1 MCIIS
6 QATENTADSDPA
18 TSPNTG
24 TSWSTWIPSKL
35 SFAMAAHPQLP
46 EPTVFGP
53 FEINA
58 AAGELR
64 ESGIRIRLSA
74 QPMRILLALLARRGE
89 LVTREQLREEVWGG
103 TTYVDFDHGLN
114 TAINKLRRA
123 LDDSAEKPRFIETVP
138 GRGYRFVGLLERPD
152 ASAIPAIEE
161 SIDRSEPTTR
171 RNLRHGWWLAAL
183 VACLIVF
190 SVWRWRPT
198 SLRPQAAWK
207 LTRITNDVG
216 LSDTAALSPDGKMV
230 AYSSDRSPEG
240 DRDLYVQQVA
250 GGQPIRL
257 TFDGANN
264 TTPNFSPD
272 GGRIVFRSNRDGG
285 GIYEISSFGG
295 EVRLLAKDGFD
306 PRFSPD
312 GSRVAYWVGGEDI
325 AQSVPGGGALW
336 VVSATGGQPTRVGRN
351 LTNARYPIWSPD
363 GDHLLTVGYN
373 SAKAYERSA
382 IDWWLVPTNGEEAVR
397 TGAYQKL
404 GGAGIQERDQAVSQ
418 SRPIPTPGIPRPV
431 CWLTADN
438 SIIFS
443 APAQNGDTQN
453 LWKGAISSHSGELN
467 GTFTR
472 LTTGAGNEVSSS
484 CASVDMLAFTDLKP
498 GRAIW
503 TLPADLESGVAKGSI
518 SGLTSALP
526 CRAPRSRT
534 TDAISHSLPI
544 NRGD

>member
-1 MCIIS
+1 
-6 QATENTADSDPA
+6 
-18 TSPNTG
+18 
-24 TSWSTWIPSKL
+24 
-35 SFAMAAHPQLP
+35 MAAHPQLP

-325 AQSVPGGGALW
+325 AQSVPGGGWFPPPAASRRE
-336 VVSATGGQPTRVGRN
+336 SAGISPMRVIPHGLPMVIICSLLATIQPKRMRGPLSTGGSSLPTEKRRSEPA
-351 LTNARYPIWSPD
+351 LTRSWAA
-363 GDHLLTVGYN
+363 LEF
-373 SAKAYERSA
+373 KSA
-382 IDWWLVPTNGEEAVR
+382 I
-397 TGAYQKL
+397 
-404 GGAGIQERDQAVSQ
+404 
-418 SRPIPTPGIPRPV
+418 
-431 CWLTADN
+431 
-438 SIIFS
+438 
-443 APAQNGDTQN
+443 
-453 LWKGAISSHSGELN
+453 
-467 GTFTR
+467 
-472 LTTGAGNEVSSS
+472 
-484 CASVDMLAFTDLKP
+484 KP
-498 GRAIW
+498 
-503 TLPADLESGVAKGSI
+503 
-518 SGLTSALP
+518 
-526 CRAPRSRT
+526 
-534 TDAISHSLPI
+534 
-544 NRGD
+544 